1 MSAASPGGAGTT
13 VTARYVV
20 VGAGSAGCVLAA
32 RLSAGCDGQ
41 VVLIEAGGSDSRAG
55 ITIPAAFPTLFG
67 TDVDWGYRT
76 LEQPGLG
83 GRSLNWPRGRTL
95 GGSSSL
101 NAQIW
106 TRGHRADYDDW
117 AARGCAGW
125 SAAEV
130 LPYFERAEDR
140 EAGPLSGHD
149 QGADSGYGTG
159 GPIRIEDLRDPS
171 EATAEFLAACGE
183 ADIPPLTGA
192 TALTPEGAGP
202 VHTTQRGGRR
212 WSSADAYL
220 RPATGRDN
228 LTVITKAQVERVL
241 IEDGRAV
248 GVAYSTPDG
257 PARVMADGEVILAAG
272 AIGSPHLLKLSGVG
286 PADELAAHGI
296 TVHAD
301 RHEVGRNLAD
311 HLYVPL
317 AFDAYGNVS
326 PGVADQATEIG
337 EFMRGR
343 RGRLTSN
350 IAEALAFVRS
360 SDRLPAPDLEL
371 VWMVLPFLDGRKAEP
386 RHGVT
391 LGVVLL
397 RPRSHGT
404 IRLNPADPAGHPLID
419 PRYLSD
425 PAGEDLR
432 ALTAGVRLAQR
443 VLTRPALADRLGEPI
458 TPNAYDR
465 SAANVEALTRGYAE
479 TLYHPVGTC
488 RMGPDEDSVLDP
500 HLRLRG
506 VEGLRVVDASA
517 MPSIPRGHTHAP
529 TVMLAERAAD
539 LILTDAGTGAG
550 AAAVPAGAG
559 AH

>member
-1 MSAASPGGAGTT
+1 MSGAATGSGAPA
-13 VTARYVV
+13 TARYVI

-32 RLSAGCDGQ
+32 RLSAGSDGR
-41 VVLIEAGGSDSRAG
+41 VVLIEAGGSDGKAG
-55 ITIPAAFPTLFG
+55 IAIPAAFPTLFG
-67 TDVDWGYRT
+67 SDVDWGYST
-76 LEQPGLG
+76 QPQPGLD

-106 TRGHRADYDDW
+106 TRGHRADYDGW
-117 AARGCAGW
+117 AAQGCEGW
-125 SAAEV
+125 SADEV

-140 EAGPLSGHD
+140 DPDRAGGGSRDAGP
-149 QGADSGYGTG
+149 GYGSG

-171 EATAEFLAACGE
+171 PATAEFLAACGE
-183 ADIPPLTGA
+183 AGIGPLDGV

-212 WSSADAYL
+212 WSAADAYL
-220 RPATGRDN
+220 RPAAGRDN

-241 IEDGRAV
+241 IENGRAV

-257 PARVMADGEVILAAG
+257 PAQIRAEAEVILAAG
-272 AIGSPHLLKLSGVG
+272 AIGSPQLLMLSGVG
-286 PADELAAHGI
+286 PADQLTALGI
-296 TVHAD
+296 EVHAD
-301 RHEVGRNLAD
+301 REEVGRNLTD

-317 AFDAYGNVS
+317 AFDVHGAVS
-326 PGVADQATEIG
+326 PGVEDQATEIG

-350 IAEALAFVRS
+350 IAEAVAFLRS
-360 SDRLPAPDLEL
+360 SDRLSAPDLEL
-371 VWMVLPFLDGRKAEP
+371 VWMVLPFLDQRKAEP
-386 RHGVT
+386 KHGVT

-404 IRLNPADPAGHPLID
+404 IRLAPADPAGHPLID

-443 VLTRPALADRLGEPI
+443 VLTRPALADRLGAPL
-458 TPNAYDR
+458 TPGAYDW
-465 SAANVEALTRGYAE
+465 SDKGAEALTRGYAE
-479 TLYHPVGTC
+479 TLFHPVGTC

-500 HLRLRG
+500 RLRLRG
-506 VEGLRVVDASA
+506 IEGLRVVDASA

-539 LILTDAGTGAG
+539 LILNDSAAATGAVAAGT
-550 AAAVPAGAG
+550 AA
-559 AH
+559 HR